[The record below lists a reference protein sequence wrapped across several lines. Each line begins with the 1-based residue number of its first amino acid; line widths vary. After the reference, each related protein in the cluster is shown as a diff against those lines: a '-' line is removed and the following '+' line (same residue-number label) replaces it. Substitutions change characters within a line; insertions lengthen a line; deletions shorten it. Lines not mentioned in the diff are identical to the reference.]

1 MSLIHIILIL
11 ILLCVFLLFYKHID
25 FNMWVTLICSFF
37 IVMII
42 VNPSLCINSTLNG
55 AKLFF
60 YKVFPSLFT
69 FLIISTLI
77 VSCNGIELYSKIFG
91 LPLCKPLRLPKQCS
105 LVLIISV
112 LCGYP
117 MGAKYCC
124 ELYENDLI
132 DLDTSQRLLNIA
144 TNASPIFLIGAVG
157 TAMLKS
163 PYLGY
168 LLLISNIISCIL
180 MSFIL
185 PQKPYNNIKKNA
197 PKGISEN
204 FGSILKNCIDNSIKS
219 TLSIGGFVI
228 LFSVINSFIKS
239 STTFNVAT
247 NKICLLINIPR
258 GALEGLLLGFIE
270 MTNGCSLVSSAPINM
285 YYKLAIISFLV
296 SFSGA
301 SIITQ
306 VYSFTYKFDL
316 SMKKYVFR
324 KAVQGIIASILSIIL
339 YFIVSLKPTTPAANF
354 SFNGIT
360 SYLWTISMLLLL
372 LPLSIYAVK
381 KLFNVT

>member
-1 MSLIHIILIL
+1 MSLIHLIL
-11 ILLCVFLLFYKHID
+11 IILLVSALILFYKYID
-25 FNMWVTLICSFF
+25 FNMWVTLICSAF

-42 VNPSLCINSTLNG
+42 VNPTLCINSTLSG

-77 VSCNGIELYSKIFG
+77 VSCNGVELYSKIFG
-91 LPLCKPLRLPKQCS
+91 LPLCRPLKLPKQCS

-124 ELYENDLI
+124 ELYENNYI
-132 DLDTSQRLLNIA
+132 DLETCQRLLNIA

-157 TAMLKS
+157 TAMLKT
-163 PYLGY
+163 PLLGY
-168 LLLISNIISCIL
+168 LLLISNILSCIF

-185 PQKPYNNIKKNA
+185 PQKQFNSIKKNA
-197 PKGISEN
+197 PKSISEN
-204 FGSILKNCIDNSIKS
+204 FGSILKTCIDNSIKNS
-219 TLSIGGFVI
+219 LSIGGFVI

-239 STTFNVAT
+239 SIIFNTAL
-247 NKICLLINIPR
+247 NKISFLINIPKD
-258 GALEGLLLGFIE
+258 AIEGLLLGLIE
-270 MTNGCSLVSSAPINM
+270 MTNGCSLISSAPVNM
-285 YYKLAIISFLV
+285 YYKLGIISFLV

-306 VYSFTYKFDL
+306 VYSFTYKFEL

-324 KAVQGIIASILSIIL
+324 KAVQGFISAILSFML
-339 YFIVSLKPTTPAANF
+339 YFIISLKPNSAVANY
-354 SFNGIT
+354 SLSGIN
-360 SYLWTISMLLLL
+360 SYIWTITLILLIF
-372 LPLSIYAVK
+372 PLSIYAVR
-381 KLFNVT
+381 KLFNIS

>member
-1 MSLIHIILIL
+1 VSLIHLIL
-11 ILLCVFLLFYKHID
+11 IILLLCAFILFYKRID
-25 FNMWVTLICSFF
+25 FNMWVTLICSAF
-37 IVMII
+37 ILMII
-42 VNPSLCINSTLNG
+42 VNPSLCISSTLSG

-77 VSCNGIELYSKIFG
+77 VSCNGVELYSKIFG
-91 LPLCKPLRLPKQCS
+91 FPLCRPLKLPRQCS

-124 ELYENDLI
+124 ELYENNYI
-132 DLDTSQRLLNIA
+132 DLETCQRLLNIA

-157 TAMLKS
+157 TAMLKT
-163 PYLGY
+163 PLWGY
-168 LLLISNIISCIL
+168 LLLISNILSCIF

-185 PQKPYNNIKKNA
+185 PQKRFNSIKKNA
-197 PKGISEN
+197 PKIKSEN
-204 FGSILKNCIDNSIKS
+204 FGSILKTCIDNSIKNS
-219 TLSIGGFVI
+219 LSIGGFVI

-239 STTFNVAT
+239 SIIFNTAL
-247 NKICLLINIPR
+247 NKISFLINMPKD
-258 GALEGLLLGFIE
+258 ALEGLLLGLIE
-270 MTNGCSLVSSAPINM
+270 MTNGCSLISSSSVNT
-285 YYKLAIISFLV
+285 YYKLSIISFLV

-316 SMKKYVFR
+316 SMKKYIFR
-324 KAVQGIIASILSIIL
+324 KAVQGFISALISLVF
-339 YFIVSLKPTTPAANF
+339 YFIISLKPSVSVANF
-354 SFNGIT
+354 NINGIN
-360 SYLWTISMLLLL
+360 SYVWIISLLFLL
-372 LPLSIYAVK
+372 LPLSIYAIK
-381 KLFNVT
+381 KLFNIS